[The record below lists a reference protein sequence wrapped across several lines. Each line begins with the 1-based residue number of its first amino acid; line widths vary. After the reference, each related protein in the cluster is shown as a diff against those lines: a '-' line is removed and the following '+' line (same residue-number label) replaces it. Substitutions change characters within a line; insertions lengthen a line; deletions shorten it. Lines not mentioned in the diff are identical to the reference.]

1 MGERPAAKSDV
12 AVATTSMWALCAAVL
27 LAGSFVA
34 GERNR
39 LKCTA
44 RVGAIRW
51 DDYYGPIDA
60 TGLAPVLCLSP
71 QKWHYRLPFFAKV
84 INSSAV
90 TWSGATPAVTDEE
103 ISYAQAAGLD
113 YWAFVVYD
121 QGSPLSLALANYRA
135 SSKRADL
142 GFSIILEASRLSGW
156 HSDNLTWANESKR
169 LASFFADPN
178 FEYVIPSSSG
188 GRPRP
193 LVYLMGV
200 TSANVAAMQSVLPD
214 LTNLAAGSDP
224 YYVLINSD
232 NSLASHLPNVTAV
245 GAYAHGAG
253 TSSGAPFSSL
263 VQASQ
268 DYWELSAS
276 QGFDVIPH
284 AQLGWDP
291 RPRNEHPP
299 PWLPSGEG
307 SNWVDNATAADVATA
322 VSSALDW
329 SCSHRN
335 SSSITG
341 HVLIYAWNE
350 NTEGGWLTPTLG
362 PNGEVDTS
370 RLDALEAV
378 LQRQRQ
384 QQTHS
389 STIIIG

>member
-1 MGERPAAKSDV
+1 MERARTSAAW
-12 AVATTSMWALCAAVL
+12 AVALCVVAFM
-27 LAGSFVA
+27 GSFVA
-34 GERNR
+34 GARSARSLN
-39 LKCTA
+39 CTA

-51 DDYYGPIDA
+51 DDYYGPTDA

-71 QKWHYRLPFFAKV
+71 EKWHYRLPFFAKV
-84 INSSAV
+84 INASAV
-90 TWSGATPAVTDEE
+90 TWAGATPAVTDQE
-103 ISYAQAAGLD
+103 ITYARAAGLD

-135 SSKRADL
+135 SNKRGDL
-142 GFSIILEASRLSGW
+142 GFSLILEAGRLSEW
-156 HSDNLTWANESKR
+156 HSDNVTWANESKR
-169 LASFFADPN
+169 LATFFADPN
-178 FEYVIPSSSG
+178 FEHVAVSTG

-200 TSANVAAMQSVLPD
+200 TSANVEAMQSILPD
-214 LTNLAAGSDP
+214 LNTIAAGSDP

-253 TSSGAPFSSL
+253 TANGAPFSSL
-263 VQASQ
+263 VEASQ
-268 DYWELSAS
+268 QYWESSAS

-322 VSSALDW
+322 VSSALTW
-329 SCSHRN
+329 SCSHRD

-370 RLDALEAV
+370 RLDALQSV
-378 LQRQRQ
+378 LQQ
-384 QQTHS
+384 HS
-389 STIIIG
+389 L